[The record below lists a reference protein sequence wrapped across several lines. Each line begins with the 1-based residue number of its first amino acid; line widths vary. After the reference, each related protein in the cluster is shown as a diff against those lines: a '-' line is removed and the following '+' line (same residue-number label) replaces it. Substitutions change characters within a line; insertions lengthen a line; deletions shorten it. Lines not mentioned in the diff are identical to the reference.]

1 MSEMTFR
8 GLEIWD
14 LGIIGLG
21 FVNLGNWEDLVL
33 EQLRKWARDVR
44 SGTRART
51 EHGRSGDP
59 GLWVRNKEQWADR
72 GSEQPTPSCLCERT
86 PCQDPK
92 SSRAAARTAFVTII
106 NMAAV
111 FSAGSLYQD
120 RSLNQTKQ
128 GEIDSFRII
137 SCGPLTEG

>member
-8 GLEIWD
+8 GLGIWD
-14 LGIIGLG
+14 FGIIGLG
-21 FVNLGNWEDLVL
+21 FVNLGNWVASFRAVEERLG
-33 EQLRKWARDVR
+33 DVR

>member
-1 MSEMTFR
+1 MTFR
-8 GLEIWD
+8 GLKIWD

-59 GLWVRNKEQWADR
+59 GLWVCNEEKWDDR
-72 GSEQPTPSCLCERT
+72 RVMTANTRVRGLRRVSR
-86 PCQDPK
+86 
-92 SSRAAARTAFVTII
+92 SSSIRR
-106 NMAAV
+106 
-111 FSAGSLYQD
+111 
-120 RSLNQTKQ
+120 
-128 GEIDSFRII
+128 
-137 SCGPLTEG
+137 P